1 MDIKSPIGVRLKGQ
15 REKKGWN
22 QRELARI
29 SGVDHTWISKLESGT
44 RHNIYLEG
52 AMRLAIALGVSLD
65 YLAGMPGVRH
75 DHASEA

>member
-1 MDIKSPIGVRLKGQ
+1 MELQSPIGQRLKAQ

-29 SGVDHTWISKLESGT
+29 SGVNHTWICKLETGA

-65 YLAGMPGVRH
+65 YLAGMPGARR
-75 DHASEA
+75 DLT